1 MKLRVAETRPALSF
15 AGGHGPDLYAALGG
29 VLGEDTK
36 KSWTEE
42 KKADISKA
50 FAELKELLD
59 KEPEVE
65 VLAA

>member
-36 KSWTEE
+36 KLWNEE

-50 FAELKELLD
+50 FSELKDLLD
-59 KEPEVE
+59 KEPEPE
-65 VLAA
+65 AAA